1 MRHTMS
7 RRRFIQGAAVTG
19 AAALAPTSALG
30 QGRRTRRAADLVVHN
45 GNVLTM
51 TRRFEMAEAVA
62 IRNGEVIATGP
73 MKRLRPLVDRKTETI
88 NAKGGTVLPGINDSH
103 LHLNGFGLSMPPYSF
118 NVDTATIEELVTVV
132 RDAVA
137 QAQPNA
143 WIRGHDWNDNR
154 LPRAPTASDLD
165 PVSPNNPVVLRDFS
179 GHATAVNSVVMRLAG
194 ITRDTQPPPG
204 GVIEKDANGEP
215 TGVFRETAAGLVRA
229 VVPPFTREEVSR
241 SIDDGIAILH
251 AQGITSITEP
261 GISLD
266 TLDIYASKRR
276 EGRLPVRITALLMAG
291 SSSDSMR
298 KVLESYRP
306 IRGLDPLY
314 LRVAGVKIFADGIP
328 TAAKTAWL
336 HEPYVDGTNGRL
348 VIPGATEAESVA
360 MLHDM
365 IRQAHRAGMQIGTHA
380 TGDATIDAV
389 VAGYLKAMRA
399 GKRRDPRHYIIH
411 GDLTPRA
418 TLRKMARNGIGVNMN
433 ATIKYLLGRTL
444 DPVLGPERTDYQW
457 PYRAALDRGVK
468 VSSASDAPVTFPS
481 WLQGVMAAMRREG
494 RFGGVAG
501 EAERITLPEALH
513 TYTSTPAWQDRA
525 ERAKGRLAPGHVG
538 DLVVLDEDLRRVDS
552 KDYVAVPINATVL
565 AGEVVYDRR
574 RSTSKASAVAARA
587 RGHDD
592 HGLRCYE
599 GGVCCCVLTDRIRAG
614 QI

>member
-1 MRHTMS
+1 MNNSMS
-7 RRRFIQGAAVTG
+7 RRQFMAGTAVAG
-19 AAALAPTSALG
+19 AAALAPSTALG
-30 QGRRTRRAADLVVHN
+30 HGKRTRRAADLVVHN

-51 TRRFEMAEAVA
+51 TRRFQAAEAVA
-62 IRNGEVIATGP
+62 IRNGRVIATGP
-73 MKRLRPLVDRKTETI
+73 MRRLRHLVDRKTETLD
-88 NAKGGTVLPGINDSH
+88 AKGGTVLPGINDSH
-103 LHLNGFGLSMPPYSF
+103 LHLNGFGLSFPPYSF
-118 NVDTATIEELVTVV
+118 GVDTATIEELVAVV

-137 QAQPNA
+137 QSPPNA
-143 WIRGHDWNDNR
+143 WIRGRDWNDNR

-165 PVSPNNPVVLRDFS
+165 PVSPNNPVALRDFS
-179 GHATAVNSVVMRLAG
+179 GHATAVNSVAMRMAG

-204 GVIEKDANGEP
+204 GVIEKDAGGEP
-215 TGVFRETAAGLVRA
+215 TGVFRETAQGLVRA
-229 VVPPFTREEVSR
+229 VIPPFTPEEVSR
-241 SIDDGIAILH
+241 SIDDGIAMLH

-261 GISLD
+261 GIALE
-266 TLDIYASKRR
+266 TLGLYVSKHR

-298 KVLESYRP
+298 QVIESYRP
-306 IRGLDPLY
+306 IKGLDPLE

-336 HEPYVDGTNGRL
+336 HEPYLDGTNGRL

-399 GKRRDPRHYIIH
+399 GRRGDPRHYIIH

-418 TLRKMARNGIGVNMN
+418 TLRKMARNEIGVNMN

-457 PYRAALDRGVK
+457 PYRTALDLGVK

-481 WLQGVMAAMRREG
+481 WLQGVMAAMRRES

-501 EAERITLPEALH
+501 KAERITLPEALR

-538 DLVVLDEDLRRVDS
+538 DLVVLDANLRRVDS
-552 KDYVAVPINATVL
+552 KDYVKVPINATVL
-565 AGEVVYDRR
+565 AGKVVYDRE
-574 RSTSKASAVAARA
+574 RSRSKASAVAAQA
-587 RGHDD
+587 RRHDD

-599 GGVCCCVLTDRIRAG
+599 GGRCCCVLTDQIRAG